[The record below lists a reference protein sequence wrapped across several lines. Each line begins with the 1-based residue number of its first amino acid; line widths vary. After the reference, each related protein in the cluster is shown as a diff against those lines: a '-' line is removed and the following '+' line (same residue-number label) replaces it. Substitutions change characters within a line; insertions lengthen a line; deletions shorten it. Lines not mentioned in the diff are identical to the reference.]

1 MKTLLDVIYIA
12 LNIYSWL
19 IVARALLSWFP
30 MQSGTV
36 MYKIYMA
43 VYSATEPYLAVFRR
57 FLPTPRIGSVGI
69 DLSAVVGLLV
79 IIVLMQILARVP
91 VY

>member
-1 MKTLLDVIYIA
+1 MTTLINVLYIA

-19 IVARALLSWFP
+19 IVARALLSWIP
-30 MQSGTV
+30 LNPGTIV
-36 MYKIYMA
+36 YKMYMFI
-43 VYSATEPYLAVFRR
+43 SNATEPYLALFRR

-79 IIVLMQILARVP
+79 IIVVMQLLARIP
-91 VY
+91 Y